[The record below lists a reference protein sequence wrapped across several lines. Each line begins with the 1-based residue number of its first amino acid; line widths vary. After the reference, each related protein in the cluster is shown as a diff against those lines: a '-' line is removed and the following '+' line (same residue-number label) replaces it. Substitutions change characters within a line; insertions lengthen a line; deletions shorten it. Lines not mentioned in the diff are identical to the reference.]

1 MTAVFGMKGGGKV
14 PHRLEDVEGL
24 SRKNLIV
31 QVIGKQAFG
40 NPLYRNPWKR
50 IYKRRRAQGIGP
62 ALFFALQVQHQR

>member
-1 MTAVFGMKGGGKV
+1 MTAIFGMKRCGKV

-24 SRKNLIV
+24 SRKNLVV

-50 IYKRRRAQGIGP
+50 IYKRRGTQGIGSS
-62 ALFFALQVQHQR
+62 LFFALQVQHHR